1 MEDQCCRNCKH
12 GQLVRVRTNG
22 THSRADSSDAHFDMY
37 ICHFRRAEH
46 FGHVMIGEHACIG
59 FGFKQMDSEKDK

>member
-1 MEDQCCRNCKH
+1 MNEECCRNCKH
-12 GQLVRVRTNG
+12 GQLIRVCTDE
-22 THSRADSSDAHFDMY
+22 THGGADSSDTHFDMY

-59 FGFKQMDSEKDK
+59 FGFKERDLDKGK